1 MTNSLH
7 TIANKL
13 WTTIV
18 VGGIVG
24 ALFGIVAMLWPH
36 LTLSFFIYL
45 FSALIIVIS
54 VIALGQSLAN
64 LKSDHVWWPSVLFA
78 VCGISVGLFILINPA
93 AAQSFLAILLAVY
106 IISQALLDFAA
117 SSYTGDSRTRTPV
130 IAMGILGIIFGL
142 LVIVFPRL
150 ATEAL
155 VWVVGLYIFA
165 HSIAIEY
172 YAFKIRRHIKQLQKN
187 L

>member
-24 ALFGIVAMLWPH
+24 ALFGIVAMFWPH

-64 LKSDHVWWPSVLFA
+64 LKSD
-78 VCGISVGLFILINPA
+78 
-93 AAQSFLAILLAVY
+93 
-106 IISQALLDFAA
+106 
-117 SSYTGDSRTRTPV
+117 
-130 IAMGILGIIFGL
+130 
-142 LVIVFPRL
+142 
-150 ATEAL
+150 
-155 VWVVGLYIFA
+155 
-165 HSIAIEY
+165 
-172 YAFKIRRHIKQLQKN
+172 RH
-187 L
+187 